1 MVVQW
6 MIEANEPEQTCM
18 VKEFPE
24 YIAWT
29 DAMKEGNH
37 FIGLIEYQRKVPG
50 AEVNILWVM
59 APNIIEQFDA
69 EKAAVRML
77 GHIRD
82 ISVHGRIIYS
92 DGVAL

>member
-1 MVVQW
+1 MEW
-6 MIEANEPEQTCM
+6 RINTTEPERTYM
-18 VKEFPE
+18 VKEFHE

-29 DAMKEGNH
+29 DAMKEGTN
-37 FIGLIEYQRKVPG
+37 FVGLIEYQRKKPG

-59 APNIIEQFDA
+59 APNMTEQYDA

-77 GHIRD
+77 SHIRD
-82 ISVHGRIIYS
+82 ISSQGRIIYS

>member
-1 MVVQW
+1 MEWKIQTS
-6 MIEANEPEQTCM
+6 EPERTCM

-29 DAMKEGNH
+29 DAMKEGNN
-37 FIGLIEYQRKVPG
+37 FVGLIEYQRKTPG
-50 AEVNILWVM
+50 SEVNILWVM
-59 APNIIEQFDA
+59 APNITEQFDA

-77 GHIRD
+77 SHIRD
-82 ISVHGRIIYS
+82 ISSHGRIIYS